1 MKHTIALFVVLLL
14 VKNANAQKNKTAYAP
29 LVVKEKSITLPGK
42 QLDIN
47 TDGFPAM
54 IQTSFNLVTEPI
66 HFHVINAMNHKDIK
80 WKNGAFNYTSQ
91 KPEIVS
97 WSVKNTSDSLSMDV
111 DGQIK
116 ADGKLAYTVKITA
129 LHDINL
135 DNIRMHIPFTKE
147 AAKFVKGLGQKEEL
161 RPEVIDWKWSTDKA
175 AEAKVW
181 VGDVTGGLQ
190 FELTDNQ
197 RKKIPAS
204 WANDGHGGIHIE
216 QKGKAILADNYSAEH
231 HLKKGDVLY
240 YNFSLLITPD
250 TKSK

>member
-1 MKHTIALFVVLLL
+1 M
-14 VKNANAQKNKTAYAP
+14 
-29 LVVKEKSITLPGK
+29 E
-42 QLDIN
+42 
-47 TDGFPAM
+47 
-54 IQTSFNLVTEPI
+54 
-66 HFHVINAMNHKDIK
+66 
-80 WKNGAFNYTSQ
+80 NGAFNYTSQ

-97 WSVKNTSDSLSMDV
+97 WSVKNTSDSLNMDV
-111 DGQIK
+111 DGLIK
-116 ADGKLAYTVKITA
+116 ADGKLAYVVKITA

-161 RPEVIDWKWSTDKA
+161 RPEAMDWKWSTDKA

-181 VGDVTGGLQ
+181 VGDVTGGLE

-231 HLKKGDVLY
+231 HLKKEMSY
-240 YNFSLLITPD
+240 ITILAY
-250 TKSK
+250 